1 MDTTGERL
9 TRVEESTKQAHK
21 RINVLE
27 SEVKDL
33 RNLTLAVRDISSK
46 ISNMDE
52 KIDGINIKLDKQE
65 QRVALIERKPV
76 KRLDG
81 AIDTIIKVVIGA
93 VVSYLL
99 LKMGLGG

>member
-65 QRVALIERKPV
+65 QRVTLIERKPV